1 MVIAIDGPAGA
12 GKSTVARAVA
22 RALGLTYLDSGAMYR
37 CVALAALR
45 AGAGLDDGAAL
56 GRLVRGLRVAL
67 ADGRVSLDGEDVTE
81 AIRAPEVSAAASRVS
96 VHPEVRE
103 AMVERQRALIAAGD
117 YVAEGRDIGTV
128 VSPDATLKVFLTAS
142 DAERARRR
150 AAETG
155 EPLADV
161 RAAQATRDARD
172 REREHGALRAAD
184 DAVEIDTTG
193 LSVDEVAARIADL
206 AAETG
211 SRAIVTAGRL
221 PQIAVV
227 GFPNVGK
234 STLANRLAGG
244 REAVVHREAGVTR
257 DRKALDC
264 EWNGRRF
271 RLVDTGGVDLAADDS
286 LSVAV
291 QRQAREAIADADAVA
306 LVVDARAG
314 LRQGDAEVAEILRRG
329 KVPVVVVANK
339 IDEPGDA
346 YLAAEFHRLG
356 LGDPH
361 PVSATHGHGTGDLL
375 DQLAELAEGDGSASD
390 EVPVERVNLPA
401 RAPEPAGSGGV
412 AEHPGGVIHVAVIGR
427 PNVGKSSLV
436 NAFLGTERV
445 VVSEIAG
452 TTRDAIDT
460 ELDFDGRR
468 LVLVDTAGL
477 RRRTKVAGTVAYYAQ
492 LRSERA
498 AGRADVALVVC
509 DASEGVTSEDL
520 RVAELAMRSGCATLV
535 ALNKWDVG
543 ETDLEDATARL
554 AKRLRLRPPVVTC
567 SALTGR
573 NVPKLLERSIELA
586 DRRASRIPTPE
597 LNRFV
602 QDLLASRPPPAKAG
616 RRLRLYYAAQV
627 ERRPPRFAIQ
637 VNDRRL
643 ITREWAFHLENRLRE
658 AYELQG
664 VPLVIDFV
672 PRSGRRRRTRSGLA
686 TQSR

>member
-1 MVIAIDGPAGA
+1 M
-12 GKSTVARAVA
+12 
-22 RALGLTYLDSGAMYR
+22 
-37 CVALAALR
+37 
-45 AGAGLDDGAAL
+45 
-56 GRLVRGLRVAL
+56 
-67 ADGRVSLDGEDVTE
+67 
-81 AIRAPEVSAAASRVS
+81 
-96 VHPEVRE
+96 
-103 AMVERQRALIAAGD
+103 
-117 YVAEGRDIGTV
+117 
-128 VSPDATLKVFLTAS
+128 
-142 DAERARRR
+142 
-150 AAETG
+150 
-155 EPLADV
+155 
-161 RAAQATRDARD
+161 
-172 REREHGALRAAD
+172 
-184 DAVEIDTTG
+184 
-193 LSVDEVAARIADL
+193 
-206 AAETG
+206 G
-211 SRAIVTAGRL
+211 SRL
-221 PQIAVV
+221 PQIAVI

-244 REAVVHREAGVTR
+244 REAVVHSEAGVTR
-257 DRKALDC
+257 DRKPLEC

-271 RLVDTGGVDLAADDS
+271 RLVDTGGVDLTAEDS

-291 QRQAREAIADADAVA
+291 RRQAQEAIADADAVA

-329 KVPVVVVANK
+329 SVPVVVVANK

-375 DQLAELAEGDGSASD
+375 DRLAAL
-390 EVPVERVNLPA
+390 VPG
-401 RAPEPAGSGGV
+401 EPGMVLSEESPVG
-412 AEHPGGVIHVAVIGR
+412 VAVIGR

-445 VVSEIAG
+445 IVSELAG
-452 TTRDAIDT
+452 TTRDAIDS

-477 RRRTKVAGTVAYYAQ
+477 RRRTKVAGTIAYYAQ

-498 AGRADVALVVC
+498 AERADVALVVC

-554 AKRLRLRPPVVTC
+554 EKRLRLRPPVVTC
-567 SALTGR
+567 SALSGR

-602 QDLLASRPPPAKAG
+602 QDLLASRPPPAKRG
-616 RRLRLYYAAQV
+616 RRLRIYYAAQV

-643 ITREWAFHLENRLRE
+643 IAREWAFHFENRLRE

-672 PRSGRRRRTRSGLA
+672 PRSGRRRRRSTEIQQQA
-686 TQSR
+686 I

>member
-1 MVIAIDGPAGA
+1 MN
-12 GKSTVARAVA
+12 
-22 RALGLTYLDSGAMYR
+22 
-37 CVALAALR
+37 
-45 AGAGLDDGAAL
+45 
-56 GRLVRGLRVAL
+56 
-67 ADGRVSLDGEDVTE
+67 
-81 AIRAPEVSAAASRVS
+81 
-96 VHPEVRE
+96 
-103 AMVERQRALIAAGD
+103 
-117 YVAEGRDIGTV
+117 
-128 VSPDATLKVFLTAS
+128 
-142 DAERARRR
+142 
-150 AAETG
+150 
-155 EPLADV
+155 
-161 RAAQATRDARD
+161 
-172 REREHGALRAAD
+172 
-184 DAVEIDTTG
+184 
-193 LSVDEVAARIADL
+193 
-206 AAETG
+206 
-211 SRAIVTAGRL
+211 GRL
-221 PQIAVV
+221 PQVAVV

-244 REAVVHREAGVTR
+244 REAVVHRDAGVTR
-257 DRKALDC
+257 DRKELDC

-271 RLVDTGGVDLAADDS
+271 RLVDTGGVDLAAEDS

-291 QRQAREAIADADAVA
+291 QRQAREAIAHSAVVA

-314 LRQGDAEVAEILRRG
+314 LRPGDAEVAEILRRG
-329 KVPVVVVANK
+329 DVPVVVVANK

-346 YLAAEFHRLG
+346 YLAAEFNRLG
-356 LGDPH
+356 LGEPH

-375 DQLAELAEGDGSASD
+375 DRLVELAEG
-390 EVPVERVNLPA
+390 
-401 RAPEPAGSGGV
+401 APEPAGDEV
-412 AEHPGGVIHVAVIGR
+412 ASLRVAAIGR

-445 VVSEIAG
+445 IVSELAG

-460 ELDFDGRR
+460 ELEFDGRG

-477 RRRTKVAGTVAYYAQ
+477 RRRTKVAGTIAYYAQ

-498 AGRADVALVVC
+498 AERADVALVVC
-509 DASEGVTSEDL
+509 DASDGVTSEDL

-535 ALNKWDVG
+535 ALNKWDIGV
-543 ETDLEDATARL
+543 TDLEDATARL
-554 AKRLRLRPPVVTC
+554 SKRLRLRPPVITC

-602 QDLLASRPPPAKAG
+602 QDLVASRPPPAKRG

-627 ERRPPRFAIQ
+627 GRRPPRFAIQ

-658 AYELQG
+658 AYGLEG

-672 PRSGRRRRTRSGLA
+672 PHTRRPRRRSGLA
-686 TQSR
+686 TESR